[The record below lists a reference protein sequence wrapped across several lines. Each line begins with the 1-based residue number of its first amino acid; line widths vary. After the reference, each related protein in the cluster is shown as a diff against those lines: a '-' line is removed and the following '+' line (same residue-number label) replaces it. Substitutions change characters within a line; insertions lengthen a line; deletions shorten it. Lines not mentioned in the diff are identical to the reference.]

1 MKVRDAADKIVGFIK
16 AQFPMPESDGDM
28 EPALFVFRDGSEE
41 IALVPIGMFLT
52 SDHGKDGLAALIRT
66 LMRNTM
72 VSYVIYVA
80 EAWMI
85 KVQREEGLP
94 EAHIPEGGLKNHP
107 DREEAFFVEAYGR
120 EECVTVNIPIL
131 RKDGQRTLGE
141 PTYITDK
148 DGEQEGRFSPRNIV
162 PPPQGTVH

>member
-16 AQFPMPESDGDM
+16 AQFPMPESDGDV
-28 EPALFVFRDGSEE
+28 EPALFIFREGSNEVLLLPV
-41 IALVPIGMFLT
+41 AKFLG
-52 SDHGKDGLAALIRT
+52 SSEGKDGLATMIRT

-72 VSYVIYVA
+72 VSYVIYAA

-120 EECVTVNIPIL
+120 EECVTVNLPIH

-141 PTYITDK
+141 PTYITDT
-148 DGEQEGRFSPRNIV
+148 EGRFSPRNIV